1 MPKLS
6 KRGTELPTSPI
17 RKLVVYSDQ
26 AKSKGIEVLHLN
38 IGQPDIK
45 APKEAINAV
54 QNSNL
59 NLLPYGPLRV
69 RPLIERNFLNI
80 IEKMKLMLVQMKS

>member
-38 IGQPDIK
+38 IGQPDIE

-59 NLLPYGPLRV
+59 NLLPYGPLKV
-69 RPLIERNFLNI
+69 RSLIERNFLNI

>member
-26 AKSKGIEVLHLN
+26 AKSKGIEVLKNTKIKHLMTY
-38 IGQPDIK
+38 ILTSPG
-45 APKEAINAV
+45 V
-54 QNSNL
+54 L
-59 NLLPYGPLRV
+59 
-69 RPLIERNFLNI
+69 
-80 IEKMKLMLVQMKS
+80 